1 MLLSTTQGASFTDV
15 CVLRQQRACVWRFSR
30 VLFMSVF
37 LFIEVRSK
45 SQFDLRVLHA
55 TERTAG
61 VNPARARF
69 FLHRIRF
76 IEFEG
81 NERGMRESTTRTTGS
96 RRMRRHKGCRD
107 GLELLHELYLATMPI
122 SCQVRHLN
130 IPARSKKNI
139 ASSLT
144 PFQSP
149 CIIKT
154 VPDSERESFRKGFC
168 N

>member
-1 MLLSTTQGASFTDV
+1 
-15 CVLRQQRACVWRFSR
+15 
-30 VLFMSVF
+30 
-37 LFIEVRSK
+37 
-45 SQFDLRVLHA
+45 
-55 TERTAG
+55 
-61 VNPARARF
+61 
-69 FLHRIRF
+69 
-76 IEFEG
+76 
-81 NERGMRESTTRTTGS
+81 
-96 RRMRRHKGCRD
+96 
-107 GLELLHELYLATMPI
+107 
-122 SCQVRHLN
+122 LN